1 MANIAGTV
9 QRDMVA
15 QAYERLRELIVMG
28 RLAPGSR
35 IIENEASERLGMS
48 RTPVRGALQQLQRE
62 GYVIRSGGQRRAQLA
77 VAPLTADDG
86 EELFEL
92 VGELEGMAARLAA
105 REPRGARVA
114 ISRRLRDANERL
126 REESAVGDPDTRSIF
141 GLHTEFHLA
150 YVRAAAGP
158 RLLKLHGSV
167 TPQAERYRRVYSH
180 ALGGNIEPSLHEH
193 EVIIQGIEAGDP
205 EAAAAAARA
214 NWHNAAQRLRR
225 IVEVSGERGAW

>member
-1 MANIAGTV
+1 MPKVARTV

-15 QAYERLRELIVMG
+15 RAYERLRELIVLG

-62 GYVIRSGGQRRAQLA
+62 GYVIRSGGEKRAQLA

-105 REPRGARVA
+105 REPRGTRLD
-114 ISRRLRDANERL
+114 ISRRLRDANQRL
-126 REESAVGDPDTRSIF
+126 RDESAEGDPDTRSIF
-141 GLHTEFHLA
+141 DLHTEFHLA

-158 RLLKLHGSV
+158 RLLKLHNSV

-180 ALGGNIEPSLHEH
+180 ALGGNIEPSLREH
-193 EVIIQGIEAGDP
+193 EVIIEGIESGDP
-205 EAAAAAARA
+205 EGAAAAARA
-214 NWHNAAQRLRR
+214 NWQNAGQRLRR
-225 IVEVSGERGAW
+225 IVELIGERGAW